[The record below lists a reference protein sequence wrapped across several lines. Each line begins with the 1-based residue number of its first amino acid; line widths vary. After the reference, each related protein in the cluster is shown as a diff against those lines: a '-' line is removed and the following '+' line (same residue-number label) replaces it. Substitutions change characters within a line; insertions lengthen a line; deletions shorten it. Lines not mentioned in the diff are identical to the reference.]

1 MTSGRRLGSAKRLGR
16 RSSIQS
22 TRRQAKQPCA
32 FLASCLFTPLQGSM
46 SSQVDDDF
54 KKGAWTSEEDELLKR
69 LVAAHG
75 PKGWSTIAQE
85 IPGRTGKSCRLR
97 CAFLHPARPD
107 SFLQDRCSLP
117 VPLRTA
123 SLAVPASPATCEAFC
138 PSLRFH
144 GLHTCVCRLHVSPA
158 VSLRCLHTCAVD
170 TCRSLFCLDTEPQA
184 VSQVGHQRQRGS
196 GARRRMPANTPC
208 KDLKPLQTVLQV
220 MQPAWR

>member
-1 MTSGRRLGSAKRLGR
+1 MTNGRRLGSAKSLGR
-16 RSSIQS
+16 RSSTQS
-22 TRRQAKQPCA
+22 TRRQAKQLCR
-32 FLASCLFTPLQGSM
+32 FLALCLYSPLQGSM

-97 CAFLHPARPD
+97 CAFLHPARLD
-107 SFLQDRCSLP
+107 SLLQDRCCLP

-138 PSLRFH
+138 PSLRFLPRPPH
-144 GLHTCVCRLHVSPA
+144 LHMSPACVACMCRL
-158 VSLRCLHTCAVD
+158 RFRCAVC
-170 TCRSLFCLDTEPQA
+170 TPVRLLPVASYFALIPSRKLSASC
-184 VSQVGHQRQRGS
+184 HQRQRGS
-196 GARRRMPANTPC
+196 EARCRTPANTPC
-208 KDLKPLQTVLQV
+208 KYLKPSK
-220 MQPAWR
+220 PCRR

>member
-138 PSLRFH
+138 PSLVPRPPVPR
-144 GLHTCVCRLHVSPA
+144 GSTASTPACVACMCRL
-158 VSLRCLHTCAVD
+158 RFRCAVCTPVRLIPVAPYFALIPSRKLSARWD
-170 TCRSLFCLDTEPQA
+170 TSVNEVPGLVVECPR
-184 VSQVGHQRQRGS
+184 
-196 GARRRMPANTPC
+196 TPHA
-208 KDLKPLQTVLQV
+208 KI
-220 MQPAWR
+220 